1 MVGILIVLGALIA
14 HQVEAMVVKHYG
26 DKKGT
31 GGMFFNAFLCLFAV
45 VYFVISDKGGF
56 DFYKGIWIY
65 AVVNSLMFA
74 TGFYSMYIALKEGSF
89 GLSRLIVS
97 FTGVVSIFYGVVVLK
112 EKLSVI
118 QCVALVF
125 IFVSIFLM
133 RYQKSEKGE
142 KNKFS
147 AKWIIAMILTFGSNA
162 AIGILGK
169 IQQVKFDNV
178 YKNEYLI
185 ITFVGSALWLF
196 ILGFIYER
204 ESFKPTVKT
213 GLLYGFVAGICNG
226 VGNWLA
232 LIANEFLNL
241 SIASPLKSGLSIVI
255 TFVASLIFYKEKFSV
270 RQYIGAG
277 IGVAAVVLMSI

>member
-1 MVGILIVLGALIA
+1 MAGMLIILSALIA
-14 HQVEAMVVKHYG
+14 HQIEAMTVKRYG
-26 DKKGT
+26 DKKGE

-65 AVVNSLMFA
+65 GIVNSLMFA
-74 TGFYSMYIALKEGSF
+74 IGFYSMYIALREGSF
-89 GLSRLIVS
+89 GLTRLIVS

-112 EKLSVI
+112 EKLSLI
-118 QCVALVF
+118 QCFATIL
-125 IFVSIFLM
+125 IFASIFLM
-133 RYQKSEKGE
+133 RYQKSEAGE
-142 KNKFS
+142 KKKFS
-147 AKWIIAMILTFGSNA
+147 LKWIIAMILTFGSNA

-169 IQQVKFDNV
+169 IQQVKFDNI

-226 VGNWLA
+226 VGNWLT

-241 SIASPLKSGLSIVI
+241 SIVSPLKSGFSIVI
-255 TFVASLIFYKEKFSV
+255 TFVASLLFYKEKFSV
-270 RQYIGAG
+270 RQYIGVG
-277 IGVAAVVLMSI
+277 IGVAAVVLISL